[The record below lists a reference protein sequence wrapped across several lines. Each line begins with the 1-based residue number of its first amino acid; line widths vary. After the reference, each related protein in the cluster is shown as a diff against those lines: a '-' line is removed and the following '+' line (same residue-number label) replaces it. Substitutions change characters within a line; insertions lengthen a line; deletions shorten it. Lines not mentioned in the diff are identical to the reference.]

1 MRRWVFFSP
10 KNKEFYILRGAP
22 KCYNTLM
29 YLKSLTIHGFKSFA
43 GSYDMT
49 FDSPITSIVGPNG
62 SGKSNVAE
70 AFRFA
75 LGEQS
80 TKSLRG
86 KKSSDLIFN
95 GGAGGQK
102 VNRASVKVTFDNSD
116 HYLDVAFDEVVLE
129 RVVNRDNSN
138 EYFINGSPARLKD
151 ITEMLSKAH
160 IGPSGH
166 HIISQGEAD
175 RLLNANQK
183 ERRAILEDALG
194 LRHFQTQKKETLKK
208 FVKTE
213 NNMDEVVLLRR
224 EIAPQLRYL
233 KKQVEKA
240 EEAKNLRQELQDLY
254 ITYLAYEDIYLEIR
268 HRDLTKSF
276 IGPDQEKKEI
286 LEVLKKLESE
296 FTSLKSVYSQDSQK
310 NHSEEEINSLK
321 KEIQKT
327 SEIMTQNI
335 SALGEKKAD
344 LRSLEILQEKSK
356 RTPEDPHFPLSQV
369 DILVSPFLSTLETLL
384 EERKIS
390 EAVMEIESFK
400 KTWGAAF
407 KQTESVTEDYT
418 GQMVATAD
426 EILVLT
432 QKQDQITREESEIR
446 RKIESLLRVDV
457 APETR
462 TLEVERD
469 IFAKKKELADVTH
482 ILEKISIEGR
492 QVEER
497 RERFRE
503 ELREAQTLLGQY
515 TVQYKKDSY
524 SQEEILAESQR
535 DREDRKRNLERLKL
549 RLEGMGVT
557 PGSQADLMQ
566 EYRELSD
573 RDVHFE
579 TQLADLE
586 KTKKSLEGL
595 TDELDNKLNGAFKE
609 GIEKINEIFGQYFG
623 AMFGGGEAALALTEE
638 KIENEDGEMEI
649 KEGIDIKVN
658 LPRKSIKSLMM
669 LSGGERALTSIAL
682 LFAMSAINPPPFII
696 LDETDAALDEAN
708 SKKYGDMIKDLAK
721 QSQLVLITH
730 NRETMSRAGVLY
742 GVTMGMTGMSQVL
755 SIKFDEAVKVAK

>member
-1 MRRWVFFSP
+1 
-10 KNKEFYILRGAP
+10 
-22 KCYNTLM
+22 M

-138 EYFINGSPARLKD
+138 EYYINGSPARLKD

-213 NNMDEVVLLRR
+213 NNMNEVVLLRR

-233 KKQVEKA
+233 KKQVERA
-240 EEAKNLRQELQDLY
+240 EEAKAVRSELQDLY
-254 ITYLAYEDIYLEIR
+254 ITYLAYEDIYLEVR
-268 HRDLTKSF
+268 HRELTLAF
-276 IGPDQEKKEI
+276 AQPDRDKKEI
-286 LEVLKKLESE
+286 LEVLKKLEE
-296 FTSLKSVYSQDSQK
+296 QFTSLKNTQNRDLQK
-310 NHSEEEINSLK
+310 ESNTEEVESLK
-321 KEIQKT
+321 VNVQKLV
-327 SEIMTQNI
+327 EKMNRNI
-335 SALGEKKAD
+335 STLGEKKSD
-344 LRSLEILQEKSK
+344 LRSLEILQEKSQ
-356 RTPEDPHFPLSQV
+356 RVPEDPRMPLSEV
-369 DILVSPFLSTLETLL
+369 EVLVTPFLDSLEELL

-390 EAVMEIESFK
+390 EAVMTVESFK
-400 KTWGAAF
+400 KTWSTAF
-407 KQTESVTEDYT
+407 MQGEAVTEDYT
-418 GQMVATAD
+418 GQIGSIAD
-426 EILVLT
+426 EIILLT
-432 QKQDQITREESEIR
+432 EKQKELTREESETR

-469 IFAKKKELADVTH
+469 IFAKKKELGDATH
-482 ILEKISIEGR
+482 ALEKISLEGR
-492 QVEER
+492 QIDQR

-515 TVQYKKDSY
+515 TVQYKKDEY
-524 SQEEILAESQR
+524 DQEEILTESSR

-549 RLEGMGVT
+549 RLEGMGVS

-566 EYRELSD
+566 EYNELND

-586 KTKKSLEGL
+586 KTKKSLENL
-595 TDELDNKLNGAFKE
+595 TIELDGKLNGAFKE
-609 GIEKINEIFGQYFG
+609 GIGKINEVFGQYFG

-638 KIENEDGEMEI
+638 KIENEDGEIEI
-649 KEGIDIKVN
+649 KEGVDIKVN

-708 SKKYGDMIKDLAK
+708 SRKYGDMIKDLAK

>member
-1 MRRWVFFSP
+1 
-10 KNKEFYILRGAP
+10 
-22 KCYNTLM
+22 M

-43 GSYDMT
+43 GSYQVT

-194 LRHFQTQKKETLKK
+194 LRHFQTQKKETLRK

-213 NNMDEVVLLRR
+213 SNMTEVGLLRR

-240 EEAKNLRQELQDLY
+240 EEAKALRQELQDLY
-254 ITYLAYEDIYLEIR
+254 ITYLAYEDIYLEAR
-268 HRDLTKSF
+268 HNELTKAF
-276 IGPDQEKKEI
+276 GKPDQEKKEI
-286 LEVLKKLESE
+286 ALALSELEAQFASLKNSQDTKVQKNGNTDEIETLKK
-296 FTSLKSVYSQDSQK
+296 KIQ
-310 NHSEEEINSLK
+310 EIAQQTN
-321 KEIQKT
+321 
-327 SEIMTQNI
+327 QNI
-335 SALGEKKAD
+335 SALGGKKAD
-344 LRSLEILQEKSK
+344 LRSLEILQEKSQ
-356 RTPEDPHFPLSQV
+356 RAPEDPRLPLSKV
-369 DILVSPFLSTLETLL
+369 DILVSPFLNSLETLL
-384 EERKIS
+384 EERKLS
-390 EAVMEIESFK
+390 EAIVEIESFK
-400 KTWGAAF
+400 KTWGNAF
-407 KQTESVTEDYT
+407 NKNESITEDYT
-418 GQMVATAD
+418 SQITAIAD

-432 QKQDQITREESEIR
+432 KRQEQLTREESEIR
-446 RKIESLLRVDV
+446 RNIESLLRVDV
-457 APETR
+457 TPETK

-469 IFAKKKELADVTH
+469 IFAKKKELADAEH
-482 ILEKISIEGR
+482 SLEKISMQGQQI
-492 QVEER
+492 EER
-497 RERFRE
+497 RLRFRE

-515 TVQYKKDSY
+515 TVQYKKEEY
-524 SQEEILAESQR
+524 NQEEILAESSR
-535 DREDRKRNLERLKL
+535 DREERKRNLERLKL
-549 RLEGMGVT
+549 KLEAIGVT

-566 EYRELSD
+566 EYRELTD

-586 KTKKSLEGL
+586 KTKKSLEEL
-595 TDELDNKLNGAFKE
+595 TEELSVKLGEAFKE
-609 GIEKINEIFGQYFG
+609 GIGKINEVFGQYFG
-623 AMFGGGEAALALTEE
+623 AMFGGGEASLILTEE
-638 KIENEDGEMEI
+638 KIENEDGEVEI

-708 SKKYGDMIKDLAK
+708 SKKYGDMIQDLAK

>member
-1 MRRWVFFSP
+1 
-10 KNKEFYILRGAP
+10 
-22 KCYNTLM
+22 M

-138 EYFINGSPARLKD
+138 EYYINGSPARLKD

-213 NNMDEVVLLRR
+213 NNMNEVVLLRR

-233 KKQVEKA
+233 KKQVERA
-240 EEAKNLRQELQDLY
+240 EEAKAVRSELQDLY
-254 ITYLAYEDIYLEIR
+254 ITYLACEDIYLEVR
-268 HRDLTKSF
+268 HRELTLAF
-276 IGPDQEKKEI
+276 AQPDRDKKEI
-286 LEVLKKLESE
+286 LEVLKKLEE
-296 FTSLKSVYSQDSQK
+296 QFTSLKNTQNRDLQK
-310 NHSEEEINSLK
+310 ESNTEEVESLK
-321 KEIQKT
+321 VNVQKLV
-327 SEIMTQNI
+327 EKMNRNI
-335 SALGEKKAD
+335 STLGEKKSD
-344 LRSLEILQEKSK
+344 LRSLEILQEKSQ
-356 RTPEDPHFPLSQV
+356 RVPEDPRMPLSEV
-369 DILVSPFLSTLETLL
+369 EVLVTPFLDSLEELL

-390 EAVMEIESFK
+390 EAVMTVESFK
-400 KTWGAAF
+400 KTWSTAF
-407 KQTESVTEDYT
+407 MQGEAVTEDYT
-418 GQMVATAD
+418 GQIGSIAD
-426 EILVLT
+426 EIILLT
-432 QKQDQITREESEIR
+432 EKQKELTREESETR

-469 IFAKKKELADVTH
+469 IFAKKKELGDATH
-482 ILEKISIEGR
+482 ALEKISLEGR
-492 QVEER
+492 QIDQR

-515 TVQYKKDSY
+515 TVQYKKDEY
-524 SQEEILAESQR
+524 DQEEILTESSR

-549 RLEGMGVT
+549 RLEGMGVS

-566 EYRELSD
+566 EYNELND

-586 KTKKSLEGL
+586 KTKKSLENL
-595 TDELDNKLNGAFKE
+595 TIELDGKLNGAFKE
-609 GIEKINEIFGQYFG
+609 GIGKINEVFGQYFG

-638 KIENEDGEMEI
+638 KIENEDGEIEI

-708 SKKYGDMIKDLAK
+708 SRKYGDMIKDLAK

>member
-1 MRRWVFFSP
+1 
-10 KNKEFYILRGAP
+10 
-22 KCYNTLM
+22 M

-138 EYFINGSPARLKD
+138 EYYINGSPARLKD

-213 NNMDEVVLLRR
+213 NNMNEVVLLRR

-233 KKQVEKA
+233 KKQVERA
-240 EEAKNLRQELQDLY
+240 EEAKAVRSELQDLY
-254 ITYLAYEDIYLEIR
+254 ITYLACEDIYLEVR
-268 HRDLTKSF
+268 HRELTLAF
-276 IGPDQEKKEI
+276 AQPDRDKKEI
-286 LEVLKKLESE
+286 LEVLKKLEE
-296 FTSLKSVYSQDSQK
+296 QFTSLKNTQNRDLQK
-310 NHSEEEINSLK
+310 ESNTEEVESLK
-321 KEIQKT
+321 VNVQKLV
-327 SEIMTQNI
+327 EKMNRNI
-335 SALGEKKAD
+335 STLGEKKSD
-344 LRSLEILQEKSK
+344 LRSLEILQEKSQ
-356 RTPEDPHFPLSQV
+356 RVPEDPRMPLSEV
-369 DILVSPFLSTLETLL
+369 EVLVTPFLDSLEELL

-390 EAVMEIESFK
+390 EAVMTVESFK
-400 KTWGAAF
+400 KTWSTAF
-407 KQTESVTEDYT
+407 MQGEAVTEDYT
-418 GQMVATAD
+418 GQIGSIAD
-426 EILVLT
+426 EIILLT
-432 QKQDQITREESEIR
+432 EKQKELTREESETR

-469 IFAKKKELADVTH
+469 IFAKKKELGDATH
-482 ILEKISIEGR
+482 ALEKISLEGR
-492 QVEER
+492 QIDQR

-515 TVQYKKDSY
+515 TVQYKKDEY
-524 SQEEILAESQR
+524 DQEEILTESSR

-549 RLEGMGVT
+549 RLEGMGVS

-566 EYRELSD
+566 EYNELSD

-586 KTKKSLEGL
+586 KTKKSLENL
-595 TDELDNKLNGAFKE
+595 TIELDGKLNGAFKE
-609 GIEKINEIFGQYFG
+609 GIGKINEVFGQYFG

-638 KIENEDGEMEI
+638 KIENEDGEIEI
-649 KEGIDIKVN
+649 KEGVDIKVN

-708 SKKYGDMIKDLAK
+708 SRKYGDMIKDLAK

>member
-1 MRRWVFFSP
+1 
-10 KNKEFYILRGAP
+10 
-22 KCYNTLM
+22 M

-138 EYFINGSPARLKD
+138 EYYINGSPARLKD

-213 NNMDEVVLLRR
+213 NNMNEVVLLRR

-233 KKQVEKA
+233 KKQVERA
-240 EEAKNLRQELQDLY
+240 EEAKAVRSELQDLY
-254 ITYLAYEDIYLEIR
+254 ITYLAYEDIYLEVR
-268 HRDLTKSF
+268 HRELTLAF
-276 IGPDQEKKEI
+276 AQPDRDKKEI
-286 LEVLKKLESE
+286 LEVLKKLEE
-296 FTSLKSVYSQDSQK
+296 QFTSLKNTQNRDLQK
-310 NHSEEEINSLK
+310 ESNTEEVESLK
-321 KEIQKT
+321 VNVQKLV
-327 SEIMTQNI
+327 EKMNRNI
-335 SALGEKKAD
+335 STLGEKKSD
-344 LRSLEILQEKSK
+344 LRSLEILQEKSQ
-356 RTPEDPHFPLSQV
+356 RVPEDPRMPLSEV
-369 DILVSPFLSTLETLL
+369 EVLVTPFLDSLEELL

-390 EAVMEIESFK
+390 EAVMTVESFK
-400 KTWGAAF
+400 KTWSTAF
-407 KQTESVTEDYT
+407 MQGEAVTEDYT
-418 GQMVATAD
+418 GQIGSIAD
-426 EILVLT
+426 EIILLT
-432 QKQDQITREESEIR
+432 EKQKELTREESETR

-469 IFAKKKELADVTH
+469 IFAKKKELGDATH
-482 ILEKISIEGR
+482 ALEKISLEGR
-492 QVEER
+492 QIDQR

-515 TVQYKKDSY
+515 TVQYKKDEY
-524 SQEEILAESQR
+524 DQEEILTESSR

-549 RLEGMGVT
+549 RLEGMGVS

-566 EYRELSD
+566 EYNELND

-586 KTKKSLEGL
+586 KTKKSLENL
-595 TDELDNKLNGAFKE
+595 TIELDGKLNGAFKE
-609 GIEKINEIFGQYFG
+609 GIGKINEVFGQYFG

-638 KIENEDGEMEI
+638 KIENEDGEIEI

-708 SKKYGDMIKDLAK
+708 SRKYGDMIKDLAK

>member
-1 MRRWVFFSP
+1 
-10 KNKEFYILRGAP
+10 
-22 KCYNTLM
+22 M

-138 EYFINGSPARLKD
+138 EYYINGSPARLKD

-213 NNMDEVVLLRR
+213 NNMNEVVLLRR

-233 KKQVEKA
+233 KKQVERA
-240 EEAKNLRQELQDLY
+240 EEAKAVRSELQDLY
-254 ITYLAYEDIYLEIR
+254 ITYLACEDIYLEVR
-268 HRDLTKSF
+268 HRELTLAF
-276 IGPDQEKKEI
+276 AQPDRDKKEI
-286 LEVLKKLESE
+286 LEVLKKLEE
-296 FTSLKSVYSQDSQK
+296 QFTSLKNTQNRDLQK
-310 NHSEEEINSLK
+310 ESNTEEVESLK
-321 KEIQKT
+321 VNVQKLV
-327 SEIMTQNI
+327 EKMNRNI
-335 SALGEKKAD
+335 STLGEKKSD
-344 LRSLEILQEKSK
+344 LRSLEILQEKSQ
-356 RTPEDPHFPLSQV
+356 RVPEDPRMPLSEV
-369 DILVSPFLSTLETLL
+369 EVLVTPFLDSLEELL

-390 EAVMEIESFK
+390 EAVMTVESFK
-400 KTWGAAF
+400 KTWSTAF
-407 KQTESVTEDYT
+407 MQGEAVTEDYT
-418 GQMVATAD
+418 GQIGSIAD
-426 EILVLT
+426 EIILLT
-432 QKQDQITREESEIR
+432 EKQKELTREESETR

-469 IFAKKKELADVTH
+469 IFAKKKELGDATH
-482 ILEKISIEGR
+482 ALEKISLEGR
-492 QVEER
+492 QIDQR

-515 TVQYKKDSY
+515 TVQYKKDEY
-524 SQEEILAESQR
+524 DQEEILTESSR

-549 RLEGMGVT
+549 RLEGMGVS

-566 EYRELSD
+566 EYNELSD

-586 KTKKSLEGL
+586 KTKKSLENL
-595 TDELDNKLNGAFKE
+595 TIELDGKLNGAFKE
-609 GIEKINEIFGQYFG
+609 GIGKINEVFGQYFG

-638 KIENEDGEMEI
+638 KIENEDGEIEI

-708 SKKYGDMIKDLAK
+708 SRKYGDMIKDLAK

>member
-1 MRRWVFFSP
+1 
-10 KNKEFYILRGAP
+10 
-22 KCYNTLM
+22 M

-138 EYFINGSPARLKD
+138 EYYINGSPARLKD

-213 NNMDEVVLLRR
+213 NNMNEVVLLRR

-233 KKQVEKA
+233 KKQVERA
-240 EEAKNLRQELQDLY
+240 EEAKAVRSELQDLY
-254 ITYLAYEDIYLEIR
+254 ITYLACEDIYLEVR
-268 HRDLTKSF
+268 HRELTLAF
-276 IGPDQEKKEI
+276 AQPDRDKKEI
-286 LEVLKKLESE
+286 LEVLKKLEE
-296 FTSLKSVYSQDSQK
+296 QFTSLKNTQNRDLQK
-310 NHSEEEINSLK
+310 ESNTEEVESLK
-321 KEIQKT
+321 VNVQKLV
-327 SEIMTQNI
+327 EKMNRNI
-335 SALGEKKAD
+335 STLGEKKSD
-344 LRSLEILQEKSK
+344 LRSLEILQEKSQ
-356 RTPEDPHFPLSQV
+356 RVPEDPRMPLSEV
-369 DILVSPFLSTLETLL
+369 EVLVTPFLDSLEELL

-390 EAVMEIESFK
+390 EAVMTVESFK
-400 KTWGAAF
+400 KTWSTAF
-407 KQTESVTEDYT
+407 MQGEAVTEDYT
-418 GQMVATAD
+418 GQIGSIAD
-426 EILVLT
+426 EIILLT
-432 QKQDQITREESEIR
+432 EKQKELTREESETR

-469 IFAKKKELADVTH
+469 IFAKKKELGDATH
-482 ILEKISIEGR
+482 ALEKISLEGR
-492 QVEER
+492 QIDQR

-515 TVQYKKDSY
+515 TVQYKKDEY
-524 SQEEILAESQR
+524 DQEEILTESSR

-549 RLEGMGVT
+549 RLEGMGVS

-566 EYRELSD
+566 EYNELND

-586 KTKKSLEGL
+586 KTKKSLENL
-595 TDELDNKLNGAFKE
+595 TIELDGKLNGAFKE
-609 GIEKINEIFGQYFG
+609 GIGKINEVFGQYFG

-638 KIENEDGEMEI
+638 KIENEDGEIEI
-649 KEGIDIKVN
+649 KEGVDIKVN

-708 SKKYGDMIKDLAK
+708 SRKYGDMIKDLAK

>member
-1 MRRWVFFSP
+1 
-10 KNKEFYILRGAP
+10 
-22 KCYNTLM
+22 M
-29 YLKSLTIHGFKSFA
+29 YLKSLQINGFKSFA
-43 GSYDMT
+43 GSYETT
-49 FDSPITSIVGPNG
+49 FDAPITSIVGPNG

-86 KKSSDLIFN
+86 KKASDLIFN
-95 GGAGGQK
+95 GGTGGQR

-129 RVVNRDNSN
+129 RVVHRDNSN

-194 LRHFQTQKKETLKK
+194 LRHFQTQKKETLRK
-208 FVKTE
+208 FTKTE
-213 NNMDEVVLLRR
+213 ENMKEVQMLRR

-233 KKQVEKA
+233 KKQVEKV
-240 EEAKNLRQELQDLY
+240 EEAKALRSELQELY
-254 ITYLAYEDIYLEIR
+254 ITYLAYEDIYLETR
-268 HRDLTKSF
+268 HAELTNSF
-276 IGPDQEKKEI
+276 KEPNSQREELQKELGS
-286 LEVLKKLESE
+286 LEEQFAQV
-296 FTSLKSVYSQDSQK
+296 
-310 NHSEEEINSLK
+310 
-321 KEIQKT
+321 QKT
-327 SEIMTQNI
+327 KDSDNSKNPHEAEIAKLQDELRKLQVLIRQCI
-335 SALGEKKAD
+335 SDLGNKKAE
-344 LRSLEILQEKSK
+344 LRSLEILQEKSQK
-356 RTPEDPHFPLSQV
+356 ALEDPRIPSSKVTVLV
-369 DILVSPFLSTLETLL
+369 DPFLQSLENLL
-384 EERKIS
+384 EERKVS
-390 EAVMEIESFK
+390 EAIVEIEDFRKSWEATF
-400 KTWGAAF
+400 
-407 KQTESVTEDYT
+407 QQSDEVQEDYS
-418 GQMVATAD
+418 GQITNLAQDIVG
-426 EILVLT
+426 LT
-432 QKQDQITREESEIR
+432 QEQETLQTKESETR
-446 RKIESLLRVDV
+446 VAVERLSRVDV

-462 TLEVERD
+462 TLEIERD
-469 IFAKKKELADVTH
+469 IFAKKKELADVEH
-482 ILEKISIEGR
+482 VLEKISIEGK
-492 QVEER
+492 QIEER

-503 ELREAQTLLGQY
+503 ELQEAQTLLGQY
-515 TVQYKKDSY
+515 AVQYKKEDY
-524 SQEEILAESQR
+524 NQEVILAESSR
-535 DREDRKRNLERLKL
+535 DRQDRKRDLERLKL
-549 RLEGMGVT
+549 KVEGMGVT
-557 PGSQADLMQ
+557 PGSQAGLMQ

-579 TQLADLE
+579 TQLDDLE
-586 KTKKSLEGL
+586 ETKSSLEQL
-595 TDELDNKLNGAFKE
+595 TIELEDKLGKAFKE
-609 GIEKINEIFGQYFG
+609 GIGKINEVFGRYFST
-623 AMFGGGEAALALTEE
+623 MFGGGEASLALTEE
-638 KIENEDGEMEI
+638 KIENEDGEVEI

-708 SKKYGDMIKDLAK
+708 SKKYGDMIEDLAK

-755 SIKFDEAVKVAK
+755 SIKFDDAVKVAK